1 VWLELENW
9 MKASVLL
16 LVILA
21 ALVMVLN
28 IQSNTLVTYPSLMSL
43 NQDKNLSS
51 NYPIIPKE
59 AISIANSN
67 VPAFGEVRYGI
78 TLINNMQ
85 NPYYIVTMY
94 NNNPNGYGKVIAVSR
109 VDAKTGQFL
118 GVSVSNS

>member
-1 VWLELENW
+1 

>member
-1 VWLELENW
+1 
-9 MKASVLL
+9 
-16 LVILA
+16 
-21 ALVMVLN
+21 
-28 IQSNTLVTYPSLMSL
+28 MSL